1 MRYFYTGH
9 IHKHGSIL
17 GFVIFFLASEACKV
31 LLTNG
36 FLQQQAIF
44 VMCKVSCV
52 VDINGFHIK
61 S

>member
-1 MRYFYTGH
+1 MYLVFLISIYY
-9 IHKHGSIL
+9 KQIL

-44 VMCKVSCV
+44 VMCKVSCL
-52 VDINGFHIK
+52 VDIHGFHIK